1 MTTAWSPAGERTAA
15 PARARSPAGSA
26 PRPDFLRPTAR
37 AGALAWAWLATAL
50 LVLGASGWEAFT
62 AWQARAEVRAQH
74 AAWTARHQAA
84 GRPAPPAAPPPAET
98 AALGLLR
105 QRLDYPWAA
114 VWRAAEAA
122 SVADV
127 AWLSL
132 AHRQGAALALEGHAA
147 QAPAALAAATALRQ
161 QPGWQRVLLGR
172 LERDDTGLA
181 FGLSAQPEPGGTPPV
196 LPSPAPPATPR
207 VSAKD
212 PP

>member
-1 MTTAWSPAGERTAA
+1 MSPFAPPEGARTSGR
-15 PARARSPAGSA
+15 ARAAAAASTA

-50 LVLGASGWEAFT
+50 LVLGASAWEACT

-74 AAWTARHQAA
+74 GAWTARRQAA
-84 GRPAPPAAPPPAET
+84 SRPAPPAAPPPADT
-98 AALGLLR
+98 AALNHLR
-105 QRLDYPWAA
+105 QRLDYPWAS

-132 AHRQGAALALEGHAA
+132 AHRQGGALALEGHAA

-172 LERDDTGLA
+172 LERDDSGQA
-181 FGLSAQPEPGGTPPV
+181 FGLSAQPESGAASPV
-196 LPSPAPPATPR
+196 LPSPAAAATPR
-207 VSAKD
+207 LGAKD
-212 PP
+212 AQ